1 MPSAP
6 YIPHD
11 ELSGPSPDADL
22 AADICELSAF
32 FSSDRR
38 FLLSSLRND
47 LEIGEDE
54 YQDVDDQNLRADLL
68 VDTAAKRLTDRKALI
83 GRAYPFELNDMGTEL
98 FWRGFDDWGKQAY
111 LISLVLLHLSTVT
124 PVLREAELAPDDIT
138 VRNLR
143 IWFQL
148 IATTVLAAE
157 LRGIGWAFGW
167 PRPDKTGFLEKLTQI
182 WNIIKDGR
190 VCTEMPDGAP
200 KRIKDGDIDVVAARP
215 HADGGPGFPI
225 AFAQVASGAD
235 WKDKSVRN
243 TVQNVF
249 FQSWF
254 SSHPASQ
261 PVSYHIIPFTVDS
274 EEIHMQTL
282 YLGHIL
288 GRLRLSDLAGYAE
301 TAIADGDI
309 QSEGTEAYANI
320 RTWLQG
326 YRDAFAT

>member
-1 MPSAP
+1 M
-6 YIPHD
+6 
-11 ELSGPSPDADL
+11 
-22 AADICELSAF
+22 
-32 FSSDRR
+32 
-38 FLLSSLRND
+38 LSSLRND

-111 LISLVLLHLSTVT
+111 LISLVLSHLSTVT